1 MKRSICR
8 LLIILFPI
16 LALWWVM
23 QAMVLPRYHTDRVG
37 ESCAIGLGAV
47 VVLGLCEILALRA
60 WVLPTLSK
68 WVQYCIYGGGGAEDT
83 LCALA
88 NRMRK
93 QKDRSLLPELIQAV
107 ENDSSRTRAWSEL
120 AAVHEE
126 VMNDPAE
133 AVRTLLQGSEKV
145 SDPQDR
151 ALLIYR
157 AARLRESALND
168 TIGAKEL
175 MAQAAERYPKT
186 VYGKLAQSSL
196 TTLRSKVI

>member
-1 MKRSICR
+1 MKRSLCR
-8 LLIILFPI
+8 LLVILCPAF
-16 LALWWVM
+16 ALWWVM
-23 QAMVLPRYHTDRVG
+23 QVLVLPRYHADRVG
-37 ESCAIGLGAV
+37 ESILIALAAV
-47 VVLGLCEILALRA
+47 VVLGLCEIFALRA

-68 WVQYCIYGGGGAEDT
+68 WVQYCIYGGGGAEDA

-93 QKDRSLLPELIQAV
+93 HKDRSLLPELIQAV
-107 ENDSSRTRAWSEL
+107 ENDPSRTRAWSEL

-133 AVRTLLQGSEKV
+133 AIRTLLQGAEKV

-151 ALLIYR
+151 AMLIYR

-168 TIGAKEL
+168 AIGAKEL
-175 MAQAAERYPKT
+175 MTQAAARYPKT
-186 VYGKLAQSSL
+186 VYGKLALSSL